1 MRAPLRV
8 ALIGYGLG
16 GRSFHAPIITAL
28 PDLLRLRYIVTSS
41 DERVAQ
47 ARAEHPAAEVLA
59 DPDALWRRNPDLD
72 LVVISTPNRTHAP
85 LAMAAI
91 EAGLAVVVDKPIA
104 ATVADAERLVALAR
118 TRGVPLSVYQNRRWD
133 GDFLTVRRLL
143 REGTLGRVHRFESR
157 FERWRPAPKG
167 GWRESGAA
175 EDAGGLLFDIGT
187 HLIDQALVL
196 SGPVA
201 RVTAE
206 VRALRPGAAVDDEV
220 FVALEHASGTVSHLW
235 TSLLAA
241 EHGLRF
247 RVLGGRAA
255 FVKHGMDP
263 QEEALR
269 TGQRVGMPGWGEEVR
284 RHWGELHDG
293 EAARPVRTEAGA
305 YQDFYAA
312 MAAAV
317 LHVGQV
323 PVDPVDAI
331 ATLRVIEAA
340 QRSAREGSTVALTAQ
355 PA

>member
-16 GRSFHAPIITAL
+16 GRSFHAPVISAL

-41 DERVAQ
+41 EERMAQ
-47 ARAEHPAAEVLA
+47 ARAEHPQA
-59 DPDALWRRNPDLD
+59 DILEDAKSLWRRRADVE
-72 LVVISTPNRTHAP
+72 LVVISTPNRTHVP
-85 LAMAAI
+85 LATAAV
-91 EAGLAVVVDKPIA
+91 EAGRAVVVDKPIA

-133 GDFLTVRRLL
+133 GDFLTIRRLL

-167 GWRESGAA
+167 GWRESSAP

-196 SGPVA
+196 FGPVA

-206 VRALRPGAAVDDEV
+206 LRALRPGAAVDDDV

-247 RVLGGRAA
+247 RVLGDRAA
-255 FVKHGMDP
+255 FVKHGLDP

-269 TGQRVGMPGWGEEVR
+269 TGQRAGMPGWGEEAER
-284 RHWGELHDG
+284 DWGEMHDG
-293 EAARPVRTEAGA
+293 AAARRVRTEAGA
-305 YQDFYAA
+305 YQAFYAA

-317 LHVGQV
+317 LDGDAV
-323 PVDPVDAI
+323 PVDPRDAI
-331 ATLRVIEAA
+331 ASLRVLEGV
-340 QRSAREGSTVALTAQ
+340 RHSALHSQSVSLG
-355 PA
+355 